1 MDLKGYLIL
10 LIIIILGVYLG
21 SMWTHKMIK
30 ADEEKET
37 YRRWLLEQHNA
48 GNNPPIVV

>member
-1 MDLKGYLIL
+1 MDFKSYFFL

-30 ADEEKET
+30 QQEQAEAD
-37 YRRWLLEQHNA
+37 RLFRLQQQA
-48 GNNPPIVV
+48 GGTPQTA

>member
-10 LIIIILGVYLG
+10 LIIVILGVYLG

-30 ADEEKET
+30 ADEEREN
-37 YRRWLLEQHNA
+37 YRRWLEQQHAA
-48 GNNPPIVV
+48 GNNPPIV